1 MMDATALS
9 TLKRVLREADVP
21 FFSDEDLEAYYNE
34 NNQDLNKTIYC
45 CCIVKAEDTQVQISG
60 LSLADTSKYFLRIA
74 QKYRPHN
81 SGTLKGF

>member
-1 MMDATALS
+1 MNGTALS
-9 TLKRVLREADVP
+9 TLKRVLREEDVP

-34 NNQDLNKTIYC
+34 NDQNLNKTIYR
-45 CCIVKAEDTQVQISG
+45 CCIIKSEDTQIQISG

-74 QKYRPHN
+74 QMYRPHN

>member
-1 MMDATALS
+1 MDNTVLS
-9 TLKRVLREADVP
+9 ALKRILREDDVP

-34 NNQDLNKTIYC
+34 NGQNLNKTIYG
-45 CCIVKAEDTQVQISG
+45 CCIMKAEDTQVQIPG

-81 SGTLKGF
+81 SGILKGF